1 MTTRRDFLKTA
12 GVLTA
17 ATAFMKPSDI
27 FAQKSNP
34 KKISTS
40 KKLQLDWE
48 NFDGIMKFTFTVSGS
63 SRKGTPIVIT
73 RLSWNGYSGYGEA
86 SSANTNI
93 RCNSVGLFRYSVSII
108 LLCNASNS
116 DSLAPLS
123 FAVLY
128 CCRKSLTS

>member
-27 FAQKSNP
+27 FAQKNNP

-73 RLSWNGYSGYGEA
+73 RLSWNAYSGYGEA
-86 SSANTNI
+86 AM
-93 RCNSVGLFRYSVSII
+93 
-108 LLCNASNS
+108 
-116 DSLAPLS
+116 PP
-123 FAVLY
+123 
-128 CCRKSLTS
+128 